1 MKCNKLIFSTII
13 CVTLFLSSLNT
24 KSIAAGKT
32 AIQEE
37 RNAYMKKL
45 SSAMRQINRTESTK
59 NMEAP
64 TIVIIEYTKKL
75 KTLWPP
81 KSGGDNTRAKEEIWE
96 NINDFNKKMLSMEAA
111 ASSLLKSLSKAD
123 IILAKKA
130 FRGVGKT
137 CSSCHK
143 LYRGPKMD

>member
-1 MKCNKLIFSTII
+1 MKHNKIIFSAII
-13 CVTLFLSSLNT
+13 CVTLFLCSLNT

-37 RNAYMKKL
+37 RNTYMKKL
-45 SSAMRQINRTESTK
+45 SSAMRQINRAENTK

-81 KSGGDNTRAKEEIWE
+81 KSGGDNTRAKEEIWA

-111 ASSLLKSLSKAD
+111 ASSLLTSLSKAD
-123 IILAKKA
+123 VILARKA

-143 LYRGPKMD
+143 LYRGPKVD

>member
-64 TIVIIEYTKKL
+64 TIVIIQYTKKL

-111 ASSLLKSLSKAD
+111 ASSLLKSISEAD
-123 IILAKKA
+123 IILARKA

-143 LYRGPKMD
+143 LYRGPKVD

>member
-1 MKCNKLIFSTII
+1 MKFNKLIFSTII
-13 CVTLFLSSLNT
+13 CLTLFLSSLHT

-64 TIVIIEYTKKL
+64 TIVIIQYTKKL

>member
-1 MKCNKLIFSTII
+1 MKCNKIIFSAII
-13 CVTLFLSSLNT
+13 CFTLFLSSLNT

-37 RNAYMKKL
+37 RNTYMKKL
-45 SSAMRQINRTESTK
+45 SSAMRQINRAESTK

-75 KTLWPP
+75 KILWPP
-81 KSGGDNTRAKEEIWE
+81 KSGGDNTRAKEGIWA
-96 NINDFNKKMLSMEAA
+96 NINDFNKKMSSMEAA
-111 ASSLLKSLSKAD
+111 ASSLLQSLSTAD
-123 IILAKKA
+123 VTLARKA

-143 LYRGPKMD
+143 LYRGPKVD

>member
-123 IILAKKA
+123 FISARKA

-143 LYRGPKMD
+143 LYRGPKVD

>member
-1 MKCNKLIFSTII
+1 MKCNKIIFSTII
-13 CVTLFLSSLNT
+13 CVILFLSSLNT

-32 AIQEE
+32 AIQKE
-37 RNAYMKKL
+37 RNTYMKKL
-45 SSAMRQINRTESTK
+45 SSAMRQINKAESTK

-123 IILAKKA
+123 VILARKA

-143 LYRGPKMD
+143 LYRGPKVD

>member
-1 MKCNKLIFSTII
+1 MKYNKIVLLAII
-13 CVTLFLSSLNT
+13 CVTLFISSVNT

-37 RNAYMKKL
+37 RNTYMKKL
-45 SSAMRQINRTESTK
+45 SSAMRQINRAESTK

-81 KSGGDNTRAKEEIWE
+81 KSGGDNTRAKEEIWK
-96 NINDFNKKMLSMEAA
+96 NINDFDKKMLSMEAA
-111 ASSLLKSLSKAD
+111 ASLLLKSISKAD
-123 IILAKKA
+123 VILAKKA
-130 FRGVGKT
+130 FRAVGKT

-143 LYRGPKMD
+143 LYRGPKVD

>member
-64 TIVIIEYTKKL
+64 TIVIIQYTKKL

-81 KSGGDNTRAKEEIWE
+81 KSGGDNTRAKEEIWT
-96 NINDFNKKMLSMEAA
+96 NIDDFNKKMLSMEAA
-111 ASSLLKSLSKAD
+111 ASSLLKSISEAD
-123 IILAKKA
+123 IILARKA

-143 LYRGPKMD
+143 LYRGPKVD

>member
-64 TIVIIEYTKKL
+64 TIVIIQYTKKL

-96 NINDFNKKMLSMEAA
+96 NINDFDKKMLSMEAA

-123 IILAKKA
+123 VILAKNA

-143 LYRGPKMD
+143 LYRGPKVD

>member
-1 MKCNKLIFSTII
+1 MKCNKIIFSAII
-13 CVTLFLSSLNT
+13 CLTLFLSSLNT

-37 RNAYMKKL
+37 RNTYMKKL
-45 SSAMRQINRTESTK
+45 SSAMRQINRAESTK
-59 NMEAP
+59 NMEVP

-81 KSGGDNTRAKEEIWE
+81 ESGGDNTRAKEEIWE
-96 NINDFNKKMLSMEAA
+96 NINDFDKKMLSMEAA
-111 ASSLLKSLSKAD
+111 ASSLLKSISKAD
-123 IILAKKA
+123 VMLAKKA

-143 LYRGPKMD
+143 LYRGPKVD

>member
-1 MKCNKLIFSTII
+1 MKYNKIVLLAII
-13 CVTLFLSSLNT
+13 CVTLFISSVNT

-37 RNAYMKKL
+37 RNTYMKKL
-45 SSAMRQINRTESTK
+45 SSAMRQINRAENTK

-64 TIVIIEYTKKL
+64 TIVIIKYTKKL
-75 KTLWPP
+75 KALWPP

-96 NINDFNKKMLSMEAA
+96 NINDFDRKMLSMEAA
-111 ASSLLKSLSKAD
+111 ASSLLKSISTAD
-123 IILAKKA
+123 LILAKEA

-143 LYRGPKMD
+143 LYRGPKVD

>member
-13 CVTLFLSSLNT
+13 CLTLFLSSLNT

-64 TIVIIEYTKKL
+64 TIVIIQYTKKL